1 MEKPPMKRAAVL
13 TLALLSAPA
22 LAQDEVTTGQQII
35 YQDVTEHIFDGVNVD
50 GDIIVP
56 ELVLNQER
64 KPMKIGSFIVL
75 RTDFDQEMSSSVS
88 EVR

>member
-1 MEKPPMKRAAVL
+1 MKRAAVL